1 MQSRLVQS
9 QNFYAKPFLKW
20 MGGKGQLL
28 KEIDKR
34 LPKNVKNNEIDY
46 YYEPFVGAGSVFF
59 HLKNNY
65 SIKTSIISDINPELI
80 LTYRT
85 IQKDYKELIKQLN
98 PLKNNYKKLEKNI
111 DEQKD
116 YYKEIRDKFND
127 NLGKIDLNAKKIKK
141 QHFERAAQMIFLNKT
156 CFNGMFRVNKKGE
169 FNVPAGRYK
178 NPQIYDENNLI
189 EINKLLN
196 KDNVI
201 IKTQDFSITEDYI
214 TEKSTSENTFIYL
227 DPPYRPLNKTSSF
240 TQYYKNNFDDSEQIR
255 LYKYIQRLSKK
266 KIPLMLSN
274 SDSKTEDN
282 QSFFRNLYQNQKVE
296 SVKARRNINANGK
309 KRNAIDELIITNY

>member
-1 MQSRLVQS
+1 MQSKLIQG

-34 LPKNVKNNEIDY
+34 LPEIVKNNDLEY

-65 SIKTSIISDINPELI
+65 KINKKSIISDINPELI
-80 LTYRT
+80 LTYRA
-85 IQKDYKELIKQLN
+85 IQKNYKPVIEELKKLKKGYDE
-98 PLKNNYKKLEKNI
+98 LKNNVE
-111 DEQKD
+111 EQKD
-116 YYKEIRDKFND
+116 YYNKKRGKFN
-127 NLGKIDLNAKKIKK
+127 NELNNIDLNGKIKK
-141 QHFERAAQMIFLNKT
+141 PHYERAAQMIFLNKT
-156 CFNGMFRVNKKGE
+156 CFNGMFRVNKNGE

-178 NPQIYDENNLI
+178 NATIYKEDNLHEVHKI
-189 EINKLLN
+189 LN
-196 KDNVI
+196 DNVI

-214 TEKSTSENTFIYL
+214 KEYSSNEDTFIYL

-240 TQYYKNNFDDSEQIR
+240 TQYYKNDFNDSEQVR
-255 LYKYIQRLSKK
+255 LSEYIQRLTEK
-266 KIPLMLSN
+266 KILIMLSN

-282 QSFFRNLYQNQKVE
+282 ESYFRNLYLHENIVP
-296 SVKARRNINANGK
+296 VKARRNINANGK
-309 KRNAIDELIITNY
+309 KRNAINELIITNY